1 MTDRGRRKKT
11 NPSASVSKRF
21 RNLSDVEIIDLMHSM
36 GDGLPR
42 EVVDEAL
49 DRGSRIIPYLYVIVS
64 DKSAWTRPLPDWW
77 ATVHATYILGAFEAP
92 ETLPALLSAL
102 RWADAFD
109 CEWVTEDL
117 PSMFGRLGEISYAP
131 LQAVALDASAGWG
144 ARSIALSSM
153 AAVTLKERQLRE
165 RFLDFAAHILSD
177 VTEPVPLRQTAA
189 NVLMDFRSG
198 AHRQLLLMFGREE
211 SQRKEE
217 IPEYEGVFY
226 DYEVDEF
233 LNDGEGQKDLYYY
246 RRDWLAFYEPD
257 ERERR
262 REFWDEEQQT
272 LKRELDETE
281 QAEKNFDPGMVTL
294 CPCGSGRSYADCC
307 LKKMH

>member
-1 MTDRGRRKKT
+1 MGDRARRKRAASTTT
-11 NPSASVSKRF
+11 NDKRF
-21 RNLSDVEIIDLMHSM
+21 RNLSDVELIDLMHSM

-92 ETLPALLSAL
+92 ETLPALMSAL

-117 PSMFGRLGEISYAP
+117 PSMFGRLGEIAYGP
-131 LQAVALDASAGWG
+131 LHSVAQDISAGWG
-144 ARSIALSSM
+144 ARSIALSGM
-153 AAVTLKERQLRE
+153 AAIALRE
-165 RFLDFAAHILSD
+165 RTMRENFLDFTAYILSD

-189 NVLMDFRSG
+189 NILMDFRSDT
-198 AHRQLLLMFGREE
+198 HRQLLLMFGREE
-211 SQRKEE
+211 ALRKEE
-217 IPEYEGVFY
+217 IPEYDGVFY
-226 DYEVDEF
+226 DHEVDEF
-233 LNDGEGQKDLYYY
+233 LGADEAQKDLYYY
-246 RRDWLAFYEPD
+246 RRDWLLFYDPE

-262 REFWDEEQQT
+262 REFWDEEQQE
-272 LKRELDETE
+272 LNREINENAE
-281 QAEKNFDPGMVTL
+281 AEKAFAPGQVTL

-307 LKKMH
+307 IKKMH

>member
-1 MTDRGRRKKT
+1 MTDRSRRKRT
-11 NPSASVSKRF
+11 TQSGAIEKRF
-21 RNLSDVEIIDLMHSM
+21 RNLSDVELIDLMHSM

-42 EVVDEAL
+42 EVVDELL
-49 DRGSRIIPYLYVIVS
+49 DRGSRVIPYLYVIVS
-64 DKSAWTRPLPDWW
+64 DKTAWTRPIPDWW
-77 ATVHATYILGAFEAP
+77 ATVHATYILGAFEIP

-117 PSMFGRLGEISYAP
+117 PSMFGRLGDIAYGP
-131 LQAVALDASAGWG
+131 LQAVARDVSAGWG

-153 AAVTLKERQLRE
+153 AAVALRARHLKEP
-165 RFLDFAAHILSD
+165 FLDFAAYILSD

-189 NVLMDFRSG
+189 NTLMDFRSD
-198 AHRQLLLMFGREE
+198 AHRQLLLSFGREE
-211 SQRKEE
+211 AQRKED

-233 LNDGEGQKDLYYY
+233 LSSDDAQKDLHYY
-246 RRDWLAFYEPD
+246 RRDWLVFYDPE

-262 REFWDEEQQT
+262 REFWDEEQHSIDS
-272 LKRELDETE
+272 ELTAKAE
-281 QAEKNFDPGMVTL
+281 AEKAFEPTGITL
-294 CPCGSGRSYADCC
+294 CPCGSGRSYSDCC
-307 LKKMH
+307 MKKMH